1 MEQNED
7 INKQED
13 IDYYTR
19 KQESMTLLNETLNNS
34 NISVAERKNLET
46 HIKTIFDKFFST
58 ELEQKK
64 NHISLLMKDCNRL
77 NEEVKKLTKSLQKY
91 KDFYIQ
97 NSTIKNSK
105 NHSFDDSNDLIPLFQ
120 DLGIKQ
126 GGMNIL
132 RTDKDEI
139 MRKLKTEVEAMK
151 KHDLE
156 LRDIILEYEIEIAAL
171 KKENDMLKSKKL
183 VLENE
188 GFEILDQNDED
199 NLNPIFVEE
208 NSINRALSSKFQDNK
223 PLLKSEV
230 ELSGFEEEKI
240 EKFEK
245 QSVLSEVKEKAE
257 ILTQNSFIR
266 DFDRERQEEYKNNYD
281 IISAEMIEKEIC
293 IEKLEN
299 VISEKEETIKSMK
312 DLIEDKNKMIS
323 KLENDF
329 AILDQQIK
337 KQKNELEESLAKNIK
352 LEESLVKN
360 IKLEESLANIEVDL
374 KNYVREIN
382 IVTEQNERLELQ
394 VMSNDK
400 LLNSNKQE
408 ISRLND
414 ENRKLREQTTSKEE
428 LLNSKEREIINLTKK
443 NMSFD
448 EKTKLT
454 HELLSLKEKDISDL
468 TKKNKSLEEQIKSK
482 VFLIN
487 SKEKE
492 LNSILEQQKKYYEE
506 QLLKKNKEL
515 NETSAK
521 LKQADELHSNDKEKI
536 DKLLNMYNKNKDDLE
551 DKINK
556 LKQEYSN
563 LEKCL
568 KENDE
573 KYKALE
579 GEKNQLTNDLNNKN
593 DEVHN
598 INLAL
603 GNESYERNNDFK
615 AFKQV
620 YWNFKELI
628 QELKGIFEG
637 FSTERID

>member
-19 KQESMTLLNETLNNS
+19 KQESMKLLNETLNNS

-91 KDFYIQ
+91 KNFYIEY
-97 NSTIKNSK
+97 STIKNSK

-536 DKLLNMYNKNKDDLE
+536 DKLLNMYNKNKDYLE

-593 DEVHN
+593 YEVHN

-628 QELKGIFEG
+628 QELKGIIQG
-637 FSTERID
+637 FSIERID

>member
-19 KQESMTLLNETLNNS
+19 KQESMKLLNETLNNS

>member
-19 KQESMTLLNETLNNS
+19 KQESMKLLNETLNNS

-91 KDFYIQ
+91 KNFYIEY
-97 NSTIKNSK
+97 STIKNSK

-536 DKLLNMYNKNKDDLE
+536 DKLLNMYNKNKDYLE

-628 QELKGIFEG
+628 QELKGIIQG
-637 FSTERID
+637 FSIERID

>member
-19 KQESMTLLNETLNNS
+19 KQESMKLLNETLNNS

-91 KDFYIQ
+91 KNFYIEY
-97 NSTIKNSK
+97 STIKNSK

-593 DEVHN
+593 YEVHN

-628 QELKGIFEG
+628 QELKGIIEG
-637 FSTERID
+637 VSNERID

>member
-19 KQESMTLLNETLNNS
+19 KQESMKLLNETLNNS

-64 NHISLLMKDCNRL
+64 NHISLLMTHCNHL
-77 NEEVKKLTKSLQKY
+77 NEEVKKFTKSLQKY
-91 KDFYIQ
+91 KNFSIKY
-97 NSTIKNSK
+97 STIKNSK
-105 NHSFDDSNDLIPLFQ
+105 NHIFDDSNDLIPLFQ

-323 KLENDF
+323 KLKNDF

-352 LEESLVKN
+352 LEESL
-360 IKLEESLANIEVDL
+360 ANIGVDL
-374 KNYVREIN
+374 KNYMREIN

-394 VMSNDK
+394 IMSND
-400 LLNSNKQE
+400 
-408 ISRLND
+408 
-414 ENRKLREQTTSKEE
+414 E
-428 LLNSKEREIINLTKK
+428 LLN
-443 NMSFD
+443 F
-448 EKTKLT
+448 
-454 HELLSLKEKDISDL
+454 
-468 TKKNKSLEEQIKSK
+468 
-482 VFLIN
+482 
-487 SKEKE
+487 
-492 LNSILEQQKKYYEE
+492 
-506 QLLKKNKEL
+506 
-515 NETSAK
+515 
-521 LKQADELHSNDKEKI
+521 
-536 DKLLNMYNKNKDDLE
+536 
-551 DKINK
+551 
-556 LKQEYSN
+556 
-563 LEKCL
+563 
-568 KENDE
+568 
-573 KYKALE
+573 
-579 GEKNQLTNDLNNKN
+579 
-593 DEVHN
+593 
-598 INLAL
+598 
-603 GNESYERNNDFK
+603 
-615 AFKQV
+615 
-620 YWNFKELI
+620 
-628 QELKGIFEG
+628 
-637 FSTERID
+637 

>member
-19 KQESMTLLNETLNNS
+19 KQESMKLLNETLNNS

-91 KDFYIQ
+91 KNFYIEY
-97 NSTIKNSK
+97 STIKNSK

-329 AILDQQIK
+329 AIVDQQIK

-536 DKLLNMYNKNKDDLE
+536 DKLLNMYNKNKDYLE

-593 DEVHN
+593 YEVHN

-628 QELKGIFEG
+628 QELKGIIQG
-637 FSTERID
+637 FSIERID

>member
-19 KQESMTLLNETLNNS
+19 KQESMKLLNETLNNS

-91 KDFYIQ
+91 KNFYIEY
-97 NSTIKNSK
+97 STIKNSK

-139 MRKLKTEVEAMK
+139 IRKLKTEVEAMK

-156 LRDIILEYEIEIAAL
+156 LILEYENEIAAL

-628 QELKGIFEG
+628 QELKGIIQG
-637 FSTERID
+637 FSIERID

>member
-1 MEQNED
+1 M
-7 INKQED
+7 K
-13 IDYYTR
+13 
-19 KQESMTLLNETLNNS
+19 LLNETLNNS

-91 KDFYIQ
+91 KNFYIEY
-97 NSTIKNSK
+97 STIKNSK

-536 DKLLNMYNKNKDDLE
+536 DKLLNMYNKNKDYLE

-593 DEVHN
+593 YEVHN

-628 QELKGIFEG
+628 QELKGIIQG
-637 FSTERID
+637 FSIERID